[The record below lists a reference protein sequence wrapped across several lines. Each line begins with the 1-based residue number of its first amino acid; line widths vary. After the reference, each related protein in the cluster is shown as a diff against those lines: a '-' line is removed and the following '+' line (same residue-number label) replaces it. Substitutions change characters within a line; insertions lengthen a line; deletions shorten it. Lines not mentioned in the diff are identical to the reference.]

1 MGAGF
6 SGEVATYYA
15 RHRRGYPPEVLDALV
30 GAFGLGTGD
39 TVVDL
44 GCGTGQLSLPL
55 AARVGAVI
63 GVDPEP
69 DMLALA
75 RHAALD
81 AAKANMTWLL
91 GADSD
96 LPALGRLLGDREV
109 GALTVAVAIHFMDRD
124 KLFRAARPLLRP
136 GGGIA
141 VVTNGVPLWLQDAEW
156 SGALRE
162 CLERLLGQPV
172 TATCQTDEA
181 GRRRNQDALVRA
193 GYRYTES
200 LVQYEAPLT
209 VDDMVGGVFSAI
221 SGDRLPSTQRRAA
234 FVAEVRDALGGRDKV
249 TERVRV
255 WLQFGT
261 RDETSR
267 DSGTAVG
274 TR

>member
-1 MGAGF
+1 MRASF

-30 GAFGLGTGD
+30 EAFGLGTGD

-55 AARVGAVI
+55 AARVGAVV

-75 RHAALD
+75 RQAALN
-81 AAKANMTWLL
+81 AARANATWLL
-91 GADSD
+91 GGDSD
-96 LPALGRLLGDREV
+96 LPALGRLLGDRTI

-124 KLFRAARPLLRP
+124 ALFRAVRPLLRP
-136 GGGIA
+136 GGGVA
-141 VVTNGVPLWLQDAEW
+141 VVTNGAPLWLQDAEW

-162 CLERLLGQPV
+162 CMERLLGHPV

-181 GRRRNQDALVRA
+181 GRRHNQDALVRA
-193 GYRYTES
+193 GYRYAES
-200 LVQYEAPLT
+200 SVQYEAPLT
-209 VDDMVGGVFSAI
+209 VDDMVGGVFSAM
-221 SGDRLPSTQRRAA
+221 SADRLPSMQGRAT
-234 FVAEVRDALGGRDKV
+234 FTAEVRDALGGRDKV
-249 TERVRV
+249 TERIRV

-261 RDETSR
+261 LD
-267 DSGTAVG
+267 
-274 TR
+274 

>member
-1 MGAGF
+1 MRASF

-30 GAFGLGTGD
+30 EAFGLGPAD

-63 GVDPEP
+63 GMDPEP

-75 RHAALD
+75 RQAALN
-81 AAKANMTWLL
+81 AARPNATWLL
-91 GADSD
+91 GDDSD
-96 LPALGRLLGDREV
+96 LPALGRLLGDRTI

-124 KLFRAARPLLRP
+124 ALFRAVRPLLRP
-136 GGGIA
+136 GGGVA
-141 VVTNGVPLWLQDAEW
+141 VVTNGAPLWLQDAEW

-162 CLERLLGQPV
+162 CLERLLGHPV

-181 GRRRNQDALVRA
+181 GRLHNQNALVRA

-200 LVQYEAPLT
+200 LVQYDAPLT
-209 VDDMVGGVFSAI
+209 IDDMVGGVFSAM
-221 SGDRLPSTQRRAA
+221 SADRLPSMQGRAT
-234 FVAEVRDALGGRDKV
+234 FTAEVRDALGGRDKV
-249 TERVRV
+249 TERIRV

-261 RDETSR
+261 PD
-267 DSGTAVG
+267 
-274 TR
+274 